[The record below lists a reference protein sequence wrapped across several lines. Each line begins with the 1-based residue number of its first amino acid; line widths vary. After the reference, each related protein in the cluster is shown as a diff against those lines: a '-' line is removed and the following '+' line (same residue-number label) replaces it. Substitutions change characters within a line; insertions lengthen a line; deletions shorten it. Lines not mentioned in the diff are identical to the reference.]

1 MSQFKNV
8 KSGLHIII
16 SLGIAVFVLSGYANA
31 QPGDAAPM
39 VTLEK
44 STYASGENIV
54 VNFSNGPGNK
64 GDWIAV
70 YAKGVVPGSGI
81 FTELWYYSN
90 GKREAGENGASEGTV
105 VFDSASDNPENTE
118 VDWPLADGIYDVYFM
133 CCEEYDVLA
142 GPVALTIDS
151 AGGG

>member
-1 MSQFKNV
+1 MFQIRLA
-8 KSGLHIII
+8 KSGL
-16 SLGIAVFVLSGYANA
+16 VFVISFGVAIGMLSAYATA
-31 QPGDAAPM
+31 QLGDAAPT

-44 STYASGENIV
+44 STYGSGENIV

-151 AGGG
+151 AGEG

>member
-1 MSQFKNV
+1 M
-8 KSGLHIII
+8 
-16 SLGIAVFVLSGYANA
+16 
-31 QPGDAAPM
+31 
-39 VTLEK
+39 
-44 STYASGENIV
+44 
-54 VNFSNGPGNK
+54 
-64 GDWIAV
+64 
-70 YAKGVVPGSGI
+70 
-81 FTELWYYSN
+81 
-90 GKREAGENGASEGTV
+90 

>member
-1 MSQFKNV
+1 MSQFKNTN
-8 KSGLHIII
+8 SGLGVII
-16 SLGIAVFVLSGYANA
+16 SLGIVAFVLSAYAA
-31 QPGDAAPM
+31 DQPGDAAPT

-44 STYASGENIV
+44 SAYASGENIV

-90 GKREAGENGASEGTV
+90 GKREAGENGASDGTV

-118 VDWPLADGIYDVYFM
+118 VDWPLDDGIYDVYFM

-151 AGGG
+151 ADGG